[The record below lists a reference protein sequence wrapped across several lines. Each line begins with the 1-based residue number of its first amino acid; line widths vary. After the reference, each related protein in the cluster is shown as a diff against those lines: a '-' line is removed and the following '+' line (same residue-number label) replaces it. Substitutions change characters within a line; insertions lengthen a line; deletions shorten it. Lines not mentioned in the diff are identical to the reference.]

1 MSGSEK
7 ESEWNRSARKK
18 NFVSAKDIKLV
29 TREFHFVVV
38 QKKNTDRCTSKV
50 CCTCQ
55 VFFFRLLDLLTF
67 FFPFSLPS
75 PLSIARFY
83 FWVSKTT
90 SIVTRASLLALAKS
104 IYYCDVLKLQRKR
117 N

>member
-38 QKKNTDRCTSKV
+38 QKKTQIDV
-50 CCTCQ
+50 Q
-55 VFFFRLLDLLTF
+55 VKCAAHAKFFFSRLLDLLTF
-67 FFPFSLPS
+67 FFFLSLC
-75 PLSIARFY
+75 LR
-83 FWVSKTT
+83 
-90 SIVTRASLLALAKS
+90 RLALHDF
-104 IYYCDVLKLQRKR
+104 IFG
-117 N
+117 

>member
-38 QKKNTDRCTSKV
+38 QKKKHR
-50 CCTCQ
+50 
-55 VFFFRLLDLLTF
+55 
-67 FFPFSLPS
+67 
-75 PLSIARFY
+75 
-83 FWVSKTT
+83 
-90 SIVTRASLLALAKS
+90 
-104 IYYCDVLKLQRKR
+104 
-117 N
+117 